1 MTLAAP
7 APHTAEDRVV
17 PFPAPAPGPA
27 SDASRVSSDVPLNV
41 WSEQIRLLRQHP
53 SLILFNLVNAL
64 LVVIVLWRVFPRELL
79 LGWYTLFVIVIPV
92 RLILIRL
99 SRLRGWTS
107 GTVAGFAVAGSAA
120 TGVIWGFLAWPI
132 LVIPGLVYRSPPSSC
147 PSWRRRPLPSLCAA
161 MRSRSRWG
169 LCSRP
174 SRWFR
179 PWWDGGP
186 IAGSWIR

>member
-64 LVVIVLWRVFPRELL
+64 LVVIVLWPVFPQELL
-79 LGWYTLFVIVIPV
+79 VGWYTLFAIVIP
-92 RLILIRL
+92 
-99 SRLRGWTS
+99 SWFASAGY
-107 GTVAGFAVAGSAA
+107 VAGRAA
-120 TGVIWGFLAWPI
+120 PLQVL
-132 LVIPGLVYRSPPSSC
+132 RSPAQL
-147 PSWRRRPLPSLCAA
+147 RPV
-161 MRSRSRWG
+161 
-169 LCSRP
+169 
-174 SRWFR
+174 
-179 PWWDGGP
+179 
-186 IAGSWIR
+186 